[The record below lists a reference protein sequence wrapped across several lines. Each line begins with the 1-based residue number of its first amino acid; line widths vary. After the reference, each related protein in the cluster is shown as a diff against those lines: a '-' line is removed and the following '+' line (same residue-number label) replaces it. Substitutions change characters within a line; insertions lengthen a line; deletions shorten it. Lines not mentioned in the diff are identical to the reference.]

1 MSVPTTVVVNAAGLG
16 SRMGLNRPKALVEI
30 EGRPLIAWQLAM
42 LDDVADVRVVLGYR
56 AAEVAE
62 VVFALRPDATVVL
75 NHEFA
80 STGTAA
86 SFLRGADGA
95 DGPVLSLDCDL
106 LVHPDDLRDF
116 IAGPAPLL
124 GVVPQQSIEP
134 VLVEVAER
142 DGRQIAVDFT
152 RESTTGPA
160 WEWSGLVSLG
170 HPDEVP
176 GTSRG
181 HVFEMV
187 ASLLPLPVREI
198 RAREVDYEEEIEDM
212 AAWIRTLREEGAL
225 V

>member
-1 MSVPTTVVVNAAGLG
+1 VSLPTTVVVNAAGLG

-42 LDDVADVRVVLGYR
+42 LDSVEDVRVVLGYR

-62 VVFALRPDATVVL
+62 VVFALRPEATVVL

-86 SFLRGADGA
+86 SFLRGAAGA
-95 DGPVLSLDCDL
+95 DGPVVSLDCDL
-106 LVHPDDLRDF
+106 LVHPDDLRAF
-116 IAGPAPLL
+116 IDGPAPLL
-124 GVVPQQSIEP
+124 GVFRRQSMEP
-134 VLVEVAER
+134 VLVEVVER
-142 DGRQIAVDFT
+142 DGEEMAVQFT
-152 RESTTGPA
+152 REPDADPA

-170 HPDEVP
+170 HSTVVP

-187 ASLLPLPVREI
+187 APILPVPVREI

-212 AAWIRTLREEGAL
+212 AAWIRSLTDEGVLA
-225 V
+225 